1 MKKLL
6 LFCAIAMFSVTI
18 HAQGILECRKQ
29 SETNYLGEG
38 KRSAIMVECDT
49 LLPNLSFY
57 TSGRGNLI
65 AQERIVK
72 GKKVY
77 LIQIDMTGKKHGLD
91 ETIGVYAEGY
101 DDLDFPVHFDRPNV
115 CLTFRIFNPNVSTM
129 PDGYL
134 KFRIQG
140 DNYFKMGNYDSARD
154 SYNRAAG
161 CSDTNKEE
169 IETRL
174 QKVVTVTKLYNLAN
188 DSAKALKYIPAINLY
203 KQILSDNL
211 NPYDSIAQN
220 RVSELTEKV
229 KNIDMENFKL
239 AEAYYADH
247 RWNKAEERYMQV
259 RNNKGDNY
267 LMANQRLVEIER
279 IKQKKQVLPKV
290 FSYNFDSKSPFG
302 FGYGTFNQAK
312 GGGYINIR
320 TNEAAF
326 DVARNS
332 WVPEIENRTQNSENT
347 GEDGTPTKKD
357 TLSSIKNI
365 PSLTVA
371 IGFTIRLFCPNAAN
385 ENHYFKTLGLKL
397 PKYPS
402 AHLMFTPFGYTMNF
416 LYDKIKME
424 KVDGEEKPKY
434 KTKITHIWSP
444 QVGIMVKWSRLA
456 FSLIYEPHIAIDKDK
471 KDYTTTSKVMF
482 GLGFAF

>member
-6 LFCAIAMFSVTI
+6 LFCAAAIFSGIV
-18 HAQGILECRKQ
+18 HAQGILECKKQ
-29 SETNYLGEG
+29 SVTNYLGEG

-49 LLPNLSFY
+49 LLPHLFFY
-57 TSGRGNLI
+57 TSGRGSLT
-65 AQERIVK
+65 AQERVIK

-77 LIQIDMTGKKHGLD
+77 LIQMDMTEKKHGLD
-91 ETIGVYAEGY
+91 ETIGVYTDGY
-101 DDLDFPVHFDRPNV
+101 DDFEFPVHFDKPNTCV
-115 CLTFRIFNPNVSTM
+115 TYRIFNPNVSTI

-134 KFRIQG
+134 KYRIQG
-140 DNYFKMGNYDSARD
+140 DNYFKSSNYDSARD

-161 CSDTNKEE
+161 CSDTNKDE
-169 IETRL
+169 IEMKL
-174 QKVVTVTKLYNLAN
+174 QKVSTITQLYSLAN
-188 DSAKALKYIPAINLY
+188 DSAKAHKYIPAINLY

-211 NPYDSIAQN
+211 NPHDSIAQN

-229 KNIDMENFKL
+229 KNLDIENFKL

-247 RWNKAEERYMQV
+247 RWSKAEERYLLV
-259 RNNKGDNY
+259 RENKGDNY
-267 LMANQRLVEIER
+267 LMANQRLIEIER
-279 IKQKKQVLPKV
+279 IKQRKQVLPKV
-290 FSYNFDSKSPFG
+290 FSYNFDSDSPFG

-332 WVPEIENRTQNSENT
+332 WVPEIEGITVPENET
-347 GEDGTPTKKD
+347 ASKKD
-357 TLSSIKNI
+357 TLSNIKNI

-385 ENHYFKTLGLKL
+385 KNHYFQAIGLNL

-416 LYDKIKME
+416 LYDKIKTE
-424 KVDGEEKPKY
+424 EVDGELKQKY
-434 KTKITHIWSP
+434 KTKITHLWTP
-444 QVGIMVKWSRLA
+444 QIGLMVKWSRLA
-456 FSLIYEPHIAIDKDK
+456 LSLIYEPHIAIDKDK
-471 KDYTTTSKVMF
+471 KDYTTKSKVMF
-482 GLGFAF
+482 GLGCAF